1 MRLSADDT
9 KIIIQI
15 AQNHG
20 AKSVSLFGS
29 FARGDAQPSSDIDI
43 LVEFESGRS
52 LFDLIRLERELKETF
67 GLEVDVVTPNSLH
80 PRIRAR
86 VMEEKV
92 PVL

>member
-1 MRLSADDT
+1 MHLSADDT
-9 KIIIQI
+9 KIIIQV
-15 AQNHG
+15 AQKHG

-52 LFDLIRLERELKETF
+52 LFDLIRLERELSETL
-67 GLEVDVVTPNSLH
+67 GREVDVVTPNSLY